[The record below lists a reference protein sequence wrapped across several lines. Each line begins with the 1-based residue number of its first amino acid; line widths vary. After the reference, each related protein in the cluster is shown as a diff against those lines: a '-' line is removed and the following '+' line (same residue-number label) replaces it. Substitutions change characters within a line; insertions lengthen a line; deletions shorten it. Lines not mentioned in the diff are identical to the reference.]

1 MTQEDTGDRQIHI
14 RLDGG
19 GARDLGALHRWLSR
33 EDWFVQAE
41 REHGLRVAYREEDG
55 TERPAGPDGPPMGG
69 LIPELVLLVASSAL
83 TPVFED
89 LYTRAKAAVRAWA
102 DNSGTRTPRVDAT
115 TPHAGHANVGEAG
128 TGQAGADHADEGT
141 DDGEG
146 GRIR

>member
-1 MTQEDTGDRQIHI
+1 MTQEDAGDRQIHI
-14 RLDGG
+14 RLEGG

-33 EDWFVQAE
+33 EDWFAQAQ
-41 REHGLRVAYREEDG
+41 REHGLRVAYREENG

-69 LIPELVLLVASSAL
+69 LITELVLVVASSAM

-102 DNSGTRTPRVDAT
+102 DNSGARRPRVAAT
-115 TPHAGHANVGEAG
+115 NTDPA
-128 TGQAGADHADEGT
+128 AGAAGRTADDDAADPSDDGT
-141 DDGEG
+141 DDGEA